1 MKKDKMVDLLSQ
13 RNIVIP
19 MYIYRLFPRLNI
31 DLDVFMFLMY
41 LYNCGDKII
50 FDPQKISE
58 DFGIDLEKVLYYIDK
73 LSSNKLINF
82 EIIKNDKNISEEY
95 ISLSYFYDKI
105 SLLLIEDANDS
116 SNEQHNKNIFELIE
130 KEFGRVLSPMEY
142 EIIKAW
148 NESNISDELIEE
160 ALREAVFNGV
170 TNLRYI
176 DKILYEWQKRGIKN
190 KNDVEKNRQRA
201 KKDNTEKM
209 EIFEYNWLEDD
220 E

>member
-105 SLLLIEDANDS
+105 SLLLIEEANDS

-176 DKILYEWQKRGIKN
+176 DQILYEWQKRGIKN